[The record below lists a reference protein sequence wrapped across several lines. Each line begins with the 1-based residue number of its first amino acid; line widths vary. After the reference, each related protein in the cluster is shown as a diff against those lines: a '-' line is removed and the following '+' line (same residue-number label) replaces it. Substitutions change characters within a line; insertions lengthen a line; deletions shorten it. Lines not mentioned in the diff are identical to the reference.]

1 MKENAPNPY
10 DVIGVPQTASN
21 AEITKSFAMAMKRR
35 EYPPEE
41 IAKARKSL
49 MNPEDRITA
58 DYLRPILP
66 IIKRFKRQDFTE
78 LNEPSPIIEWLPE
91 FDGLDRA
98 VKIMNDI
105 EGVSD
110 LDRQIGLALF
120 SLD

>member
-1 MKENAPNPY
+1 MKESAPNPY
-10 DVIGVPQTASN
+10 DVIGVNQTASN

-35 EYPPEE
+35 EYSPEA

-49 MNPEDRITA
+49 MNPEDRIIA

-66 IIKRFKRQDFTE
+66 TIKRFKRQDFTE

-91 FDGLDRA
+91 FDRLDEA
-98 VKIMNDI
+98 VKMMTDL

>member
-1 MKENAPNPY
+1 MKESTSNPY
-10 DVIGVPQTASN
+10 DVIGVSQTASN

-66 IIKRFKRQDFTE
+66 TIQRFKRQDFTE
-78 LNEPSPIIEWLPE
+78 LNEPSPIIEWLPN
-91 FDGLDRA
+91 FDGLDEA
-98 VKIMNDI
+98 LKTMNNI

>member
-1 MKENAPNPY
+1 MKESTPNPY
-10 DVIGVPQTASN
+10 DVIGVSQTASN

-35 EYPPEE
+35 EYSAEE

-66 IIKRFKRQDFTE
+66 TIQRFKRQDFTE
-78 LNEPSPIIEWLPE
+78 LNEPSPIIEWLHE
-91 FDGLDRA
+91 FDGLDEA
-98 VKIMNDI
+98 LKTTNDI

-120 SLD
+120 S

>member
-1 MKENAPNPY
+1 MKESAPNPY
-10 DVIGVPQTASN
+10 DVIGVTQTASN

-35 EYPPEE
+35 EYPPDE

-66 IIKRFKRQDFTE
+66 TIQRFKRQDFTE
-78 LNEPSPIIEWLPE
+78 LNEPSPIVEWLPE
-91 FDGLDRA
+91 FDRLDEA
-98 VKIMNDI
+98 LNAMNDI
-105 EGVSD
+105 ERVSD
-110 LDRQIGLALF
+110 VDRQIGLALF

>member
-1 MKENAPNPY
+1 MKESAPNPY

-66 IIKRFKRQDFTE
+66 TIQRFKRQDFTE

-91 FDGLDRA
+91 FDGLDEA
-98 VKIMNDI
+98 LKMMNNVEVASDI
-105 EGVSD
+105 
-110 LDRQIGLALF
+110 DRQIGLAFF

>member
-1 MKENAPNPY
+1 MKESAPNPY
-10 DVIGVPQTASN
+10 DIIGVNQTASN

-35 EYPPEE
+35 EYRPEE

-66 IIKRFKRQDFTE
+66 TIKRFKRQDFIE
-78 LNEPSPIIEWLPE
+78 LNEASPIIEWLPE
-91 FDGLDRA
+91 FDRLDEA
-98 VKIMNDI
+98 VQTMNDL
-105 EGVSD
+105 EEVSD